1 MIYDILNGQTV
12 TNSIVADAEFM
23 SQHYPAG
30 NYVARPE
37 PEPER
42 TPRSLTR
49 LEFETHVQSAAV
61 LTDAQFLA
69 ALNDANLALM
79 WHRLSIVMQIE
90 RDNDLTQNG
99 LAAMVAAGHL
109 TEEQVDAISQTWP
122 TQPE

>member
-1 MIYDILNGQTV
+1 MIYDILDGQTV
-12 TNSIVADAEFM
+12 INSIVDDAEFM

-30 NYVARPE
+30 NYVVRPE

-49 LEFETHVQSAAV
+49 LEFETHVQSAAA

-69 ALNDANLALM
+69 VLNDASLALM
-79 WHRLSIVMQIE
+79 WHRLSIATQVE

-99 LAAMVAAGHL
+99 LSAMVAAGHL
-109 TEEQVDAISQTWP
+109 TEAQKTAVNDSWP
-122 TQPE
+122 K